1 MLSIL
6 TAADTASE
14 TAGIVFKDA
23 ISVWLPALLGNDE
36 TVTSIVN
43 LVAAFFSM
51 ILPYL
56 IGSIQPGVILSR
68 LFWHADIREYDD
80 GSPDALHMLQVF
92 GKRAGFFTLLCN
104 ALKTALAM
112 LLGLWLW
119 GFSGRSL
126 AGFFVLFGH
135 LFPVFYRFR
144 GGHGATCMT
153 VFLLLTQPIVGALFL
168 VIFLVGGIGT
178 RMIAFG
184 LMLAALLN
192 PMILQAFHSLPD
204 LSVAMSILAAVFILV
219 AHRENIGR
227 ILNGNEE
234 KIELSTLFQKKGDR

>member
-6 TAADTASE
+6 TAAETTSD

-23 ISVWLPALLGNDE
+23 ISEWLPALLGNGE
-36 TVTSIVN
+36 TAVSVVN
-43 LVAAFFSM
+43 LIAAFLCM

-68 LFWHADIREYDD
+68 LFWHEDIRACDD

-92 GKRAGFFTLLCN
+92 GKRAAFFTILCN
-104 ALKTALAM
+104 TLKTVLAM

-126 AGFFVLFGH
+126 AAFFALFGH

-144 GGHGATCMT
+144 GGHGVTCMT
-153 VFLLLTQPIVGALFL
+153 VFLLLTQPIVGAIFLF
-168 VIFLVGGIGT
+168 IFLVGGLGT

-184 LMLAALLN
+184 LMLATLLN
-192 PMILQAFHSLPD
+192 PMILQAFHTLPD

-219 AHRENIGR
+219 AHRENISR
-227 ILNGNEE
+227 ILNASEE
-234 KIELSTLFQKKGDR
+234 KIELSELFKKRGGH